1 MDDTTAPNDLPPA
14 QVNPA
19 VSGAPGSALPPPPPP
34 SLDTIVAVQP
44 AADPPRRGRL
54 LAAVAATA
62 LIASAAGAGAVA
74 LVTDDDSTSTAP
86 AAQVS
91 TNIEPLTSRPA
102 AALDTPSIVA
112 KTAPS
117 VVSIHTTIQG
127 AGPLEQQI
135 TEEGT
140 GTGFIAS
147 ADGLIY
153 TNAHVVADATDVNV
167 TLADGTTKAGKVVG
181 VDTTDDL
188 AVVKIDASG
197 LTPLAIGSSADMR
210 VGDPVVAVG
219 NALALPGGPTA
230 TQGIISALNRTIDTN
245 NGEHLAKLIQT
256 DAAINPG
263 NSGGPL
269 LNAQGQVIA
278 INTAGA
284 TDAENVG
291 FAIALDTA
299 KPILEE
305 LAQGKKH
312 VKAFLGVQTQ
322 DVDPA
327 FAEQN
332 GLSVQS
338 GAYVV
343 AVTAESGAEV
353 AGIKVGDVI
362 TKIDDTAIASSSDVG
377 AALAGHQPDDA
388 VKVTVRRGDKDVE
401 LTAHLGSRQA

>member
-1 MDDTTAPNDLPPA
+1 M
-14 QVNPA
+14 
-19 VSGAPGSALPPPPPP
+19 
-34 SLDTIVAVQP
+34 I
-44 AADPPRRGRL
+44 
-54 LAAVAATA
+54 AAVAVTA
-62 LIASAAGAGAVA
+62 LLASAAGAAAVEA
-74 LVTDDDSTSTAP
+74 THDDSSSAVVAVPGAEIQPLST
-86 AAQVS
+86 
-91 TNIEPLTSRPA
+91 RGA

-117 VVSIHTTIQG
+117 VVSVHVTIDG
-127 AGPLEQQI
+127 TGPFEQQA
-135 TEEGT
+135 TQEGT

-153 TNAHVVADATDVNV
+153 TNAHVVADASSVKV
-167 TLADGTTKAGKVVG
+167 TLADGTTKDGDVVG

-230 TQGIISALNRTIDTN
+230 TQGIVSALNRSIDTN
-245 NGEHLAKLIQT
+245 NGEHLARLIQT

-269 LNAQGQVIA
+269 LNAKGEVIA

-312 VKAFLGVQTQ
+312 IKAFLGVQTQ
-322 DVDPA
+322 DVDPQ
-327 FAEQN
+327 FADQN
-332 GLSVQS
+332 DLTVDS

-353 AGIKVGDVI
+353 AGVQVGDVI
-362 TKIDDTAIASSSDVG
+362 TKVDDKTIATSDDLGVALSGHKPDDT
-377 AALAGHQPDDA
+377 
-388 VKVTVRRGDKDVE
+388 VKITVRRGDKDVE